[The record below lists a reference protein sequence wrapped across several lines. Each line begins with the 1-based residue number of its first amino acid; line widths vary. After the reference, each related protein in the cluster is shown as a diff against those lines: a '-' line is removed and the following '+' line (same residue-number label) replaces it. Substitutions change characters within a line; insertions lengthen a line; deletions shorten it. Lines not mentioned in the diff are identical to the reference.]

1 MDGWRGLGPWLRPDK
16 SLSQSARRTAAEY
29 AEEVL
34 AAMPLLIRLAGRD
47 DAAAISVVLYESFV
61 EFRDLYTDGGFAATA
76 LGVDQILVRMREG
89 PVWVGLRDDVVVGT
103 VAAVGKGESA
113 YIRGMAVLPAA
124 RGLGAGSAL
133 LRAVESWASREGYV
147 RLFLSTTPF
156 LDSAIRL
163 YEKFGFRRVVE
174 EPQNL
179 LGTPLFTL
187 EKVAGR

>member
-1 MDGWRGLGPWLRPDK
+1 M
-16 SLSQSARRTAAEY
+16 A
-29 AEEVL
+29 
-34 AAMPLLIRLAGRD
+34 LLIRLAGRE
-47 DAAAISVVLYESFV
+47 DAAAISGVLYESFV
-61 EFRDLYTDGGFAATA
+61 EFRALYTDGGFAATA
-76 LGVDQILVRMREG
+76 LGAEQVLVRMREG
-89 PVWVGLRDDVVVGT
+89 PVWVALRDGAVLGT
-103 VAAVGKGESA
+103 VAAVARDTSA

-124 RGLGAGSAL
+124 RGLGVGSAL
-133 LRAVESWASREGYV
+133 LRAVETWACEQGCGRM
-147 RLFLSTTPF
+147 FLSTTPF